1 MTRPAIGALAR
12 DGRTGRRLDRRRRH
26 SAPEPEPRALELGDP
41 LLDDCVT
48 RWSASTSR
56 TSSGPLVTEAW
67 YELSSQL
74 PDGANPQLSVSC
86 RRS

>member
-41 LLDDCVT
+41 LLDDRVT
-48 RWSASTSR
+48 AVVGLDLQDIT
-56 TSSGPLVTEAW
+56 GPVG
-67 YELSSQL
+67 
-74 PDGANPQLSVSC
+74 DKRVV
-86 RRS
+86 RVV